1 MLATRHITGELARS
15 SGRGLR
21 PVAVLAPG
29 VLGQTGIETSELML
43 GLVRQLHPAAVIVI
57 DALASRRLSRLGCTV
72 QLSDTGI
79 SPGAG
84 VGNARPR
91 IDRAI
96 MGVPVVGIGVP
107 TVVDAAT
114 LALDLLPGGD
124 DGTETEDE
132 RALGKSSRRAAR
144 DDGHSR
150 EIDLLIERA
159 ARLVAMGIN
168 CALQP
173 SLTPAEVFSLVS

>member
-1 MLATRHITGELARS
+1 M
-15 SGRGLR
+15 
-21 PVAVLAPG
+21 
-29 VLGQTGIETSELML
+29 
-43 GLVRQLHPAAVIVI
+43 
-57 DALASRRLSRLGCTV
+57 
-72 QLSDTGI
+72 
-79 SPGAG
+79 
-84 VGNARPR
+84 GNARPR

-96 MGVPVVGIGVP
+96 MGVPVIGIGVP

-132 RALGKSSRRAAR
+132 RALREIIAPRGEEMMVTP
-144 DDGHSR
+144 R